1 MFMISNYKLTLSA
14 AQGVYCMPQACLLT
28 HSSQWE
34 FYTIFSLSN
43 TVSGENLTPDINA
56 VFYFTEKRGSF
67 IRKFPHNPFN
77 SI

>member
-14 AQGVYCMPQACLLT
+14 AQRVYCMPQACLLT

-67 IRKFPHNPFN
+67 IRNFPHNPFN